1 MSASFAAYGA
11 VSPTPAAHVVE
22 GSGLTVQSVEAKQ
35 RSRKAFIAVLV
46 SVTALAL
53 LVGHHGHAPASA
65 AREGAWGLLAEHPT
79 ETRKPNLL
87 QVGGVAFCC

>member
-1 MSASFAAYGA
+1 MSASFVAYGA

-65 AREGAWGLLAEHPT
+65 DREGAWGLLAEHPT
-79 ETRKPNLL
+79 ETREPNLL